1 MVSPDVV
8 RDYHGKIHLSGCVWA
23 EDPRPT
29 TWEDVEAA
37 ASGSY
42 ARCCFPEP
50 REDDD
55 EPG

>member
-1 MVSPDVV
+1 MPLPDVV
-8 RDYHGKIHLSGCVWA
+8 RDYHGKIHWSSCLVA
-23 EDPRPT
+23 EGPRPT

-50 REDDD
+50 LDDD
-55 EPG
+55 DA